1 MRTEINIVYSDILD
15 FLYTIRYIRFELHIV
30 NEIVF
35 FEIFYSI
42 NSLAN

>member
-1 MRTEINIVYSDILD
+1 MEFGYKERVRTEINIAYSD
-15 FLYTIRYIRFELHIV
+15 IRFELHIV

-35 FEIFYSI
+35 LETFYSI

>member
-1 MRTEINIVYSDILD
+1 MRTEINIAYSD
-15 FLYTIRYIRFELHIV
+15 IRFELHIV

-35 FEIFYSI
+35 LETFYSI